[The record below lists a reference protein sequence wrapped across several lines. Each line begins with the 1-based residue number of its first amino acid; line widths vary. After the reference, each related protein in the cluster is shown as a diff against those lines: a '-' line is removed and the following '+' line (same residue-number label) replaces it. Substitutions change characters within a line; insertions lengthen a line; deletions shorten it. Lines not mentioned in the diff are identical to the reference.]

1 MNYSKKYIDRL
12 DETIYY
18 GVHKTGLR
26 VYVVPKKGFSK
37 TYAIYGTK
45 FGSVNNHF
53 VPLGK
58 EEDIVIPDGVAHF
71 LEHKM
76 FEQPDGSN
84 AFDIFSK
91 YGANANAFTSF
102 TNTSYLFSCTEHF
115 DECFRHLLNYVQQPY
130 YTDENIEKEQGI
142 IGQEIRMYDDDGEW
156 LVMFNMLRALYQK
169 NPVRIDIAGTVESIA
184 KINKDILYD
193 CYNTYYNPANMVV
206 CVAGD
211 VNADDVFKA
220 VDETVKYRD
229 NGEVK
234 NITCE
239 EPDEICQ
246 KYIEAS
252 ASVSRPI
259 FNIGFKDIY
268 LKSGDELLKREA
280 GLKLMLRIMFGR
292 SSDFYKVHYGSG
304 LINDTF
310 DTDVMTE
317 LEFSCVSC
325 GGESDDPEKVQR
337 EVLKTV
343 EKYKKEGF
351 EQNEFERIKKA
362 FFGSFVRT
370 FNNVESI
377 GGLLCRN
384 YLSNVDISKFPSV
397 YSTIT
402 SEYLSSLLNEV
413 MNKDSCVLS
422 VVKPI

>member
-1 MNYSKKYIDRL
+1 MNYSKKYINQL
-12 DETIYY
+12 DETVYY

-26 VYVVPKKGFSK
+26 VFVVPKKGFSK

-58 EEDIVIPDGVAHF
+58 DKDIIIPDGVAHF

-102 TNTSYLFSCTEHF
+102 TNTCYLFSCTEHF

-142 IGQEIRMYDDDGEW
+142 IAQEIRMYDDDGEW
-156 LVMFNMLRALYQK
+156 LVMFNMLRALYVN
-169 NPVRIDIAGTVESIA
+169 NPVRIDIAGTVESIS

-211 VNADDVFKA
+211 VSVQDVFDA
-220 VDETVKYRD
+220 VDETVKYRE
-229 NGEVK
+229 NGQVK
-234 NITCE
+234 NITCD
-239 EPDEICQ
+239 EPNEICQ

-268 LKSGDELLKREA
+268 LKTGAELLKREA
-280 GLKLMLRIMFGR
+280 GLKLMLRIMFGK
-292 SSDFYKVHYGSG
+292 SSDFYKKNYDSG

-310 DTDVMTE
+310 DTDVMCE

-325 GGESDDPEKVQR
+325 GGESDSPEKVR
-337 EVLKTV
+337 EEVLNTI
-343 EKYKKEGF
+343 EKYRAHGF
-351 EQNEFERIKKA
+351 DKNEFERIKKA
-362 FFGSFVRT
+362 FFGLFIRT

-377 GGLLCRN
+377 GSIVCRN
-384 YLSNVDISKFPSV
+384 YLSNVDITDFPTI
-397 YSTIT
+397 YSGIT
-402 SEYLSSLLNEV
+402 AEYLSSLLNEV
-413 MNKDSCVLS
+413 MNEDVCVLS